1 MAGMGAEGFEPPKAM
16 PFDLQSNL
24 VVHLS
29 TLPKLVR
36 KDSNLQ
42 PTN

>member
-1 MAGMGAEGFEPPKAM
+1 MGEEGFEPPKAM
-16 PFDLQSNL
+16 PLDLQSSL

-29 TLPKLVR
+29 ILPKLVR

-42 PTN
+42 PSR